1 MTTRGRCLLAGGVA
15 AVVCAV
21 VLDER
26 DLLRVGIFAAVLPL
40 VAWLIVSARR
50 LRLSV
55 EHHLGAAPLHPGS
68 VGSVTLTVTNVAAL
82 RSSPM
87 EITEAATRDLTGGLR
102 CLLPS
107 LRPGRTARTEYRLHA
122 IRRGRF
128 VLGPPRV
135 RISDPF
141 GLWESHRTLDVITE
155 VLVLPL
161 VVPLSDSPASSGS
174 HSAATDRAVLGTV
187 GGDPDVGIRPYR
199 SGDDIR
205 TVHWRASARSE
216 DLMVRLEEPVSHG
229 GATVYLDH
237 RDFAHRGEGAS
248 SSLETA
254 VTLAASVC
262 LHLLSAEHQVRLVT
276 HTGRVLADGRVAA
289 DDVLS
294 GLALVEPDD
303 TPVRPVTLGGTGLVI
318 AIVGDLDEAAAR
330 TLSAGR
336 RRGTRSI
343 ALALDT
349 AAFQAARPGSGE
361 PTPDRSTPAVDRP
374 EPAAIDLLRTQGWR
388 VVRIGP
394 HDDLAQAWRR
404 ACAFRSTGTPAADR
418 RREYATTPGAS

>member
-26 DLLRVGIFAAVLPL
+26 DLLRIGIFAALLPV
-40 VAWLIVSARR
+40 VAWIVVSARR
-50 LRLSV
+50 LRLAA
-55 EHHLGAAPLHPGS
+55 EHQVGSATLHPGS
-68 VGSVTLTVTNVAAL
+68 IGTVTLSVTNVSAL
-82 RSSPM
+82 RSATM
-87 EITEAATRDLTGGLR
+87 EISEPPTPDLTDGLR

-107 LRPGRTARTEYRLHA
+107 LRSGRTARAQYRLHA
-122 IRRGRF
+122 VRRGRF
-128 VLGPPRV
+128 TLGPPRV

-141 GLWESHRTLDVITE
+141 GLWESTRTLDVVGD

-161 VVPLSDSPASSGS
+161 VVPLADSPASSGS
-174 HSAATDRAVLGTV
+174 RSAAADRALLGAI
-187 GGDPDVGIRPYR
+187 GGDPDVGVRPYR

-237 RDFAHRGEGAS
+237 RAAAHRGAGAA

-254 VTLAASVC
+254 VTLAASVS
-262 LHLLSAEHQVRLVT
+262 LHLLSAEHQVRLIT

-289 DDVLS
+289 DDVLA
-294 GLALVEPDD
+294 GLAVLEPDD
-303 TPVRPVTLGGTGLVI
+303 GPARPVALGGTGLVI
-318 AIVGDLDEAAAR
+318 AVVGDIDEAAAR
-330 TLSAGR
+330 TLSAQR
-336 RRGTRSI
+336 RSGTRSI

-349 AAFQAARPGSGE
+349 AAFAAAGTGASV
-361 PTPDRSTPAVDRP
+361 PDT
-374 EPAAIDLLRTQGWR
+374 EPAGIDLLRTQGWR

-394 HDDLAQAWRR
+394 QDDLAQAWRR
-404 ACAFRSTGTPAADR
+404 ACDFWSTGSPAAQR
-418 RREYATTPGAS
+418 RRQYARTPGAQ